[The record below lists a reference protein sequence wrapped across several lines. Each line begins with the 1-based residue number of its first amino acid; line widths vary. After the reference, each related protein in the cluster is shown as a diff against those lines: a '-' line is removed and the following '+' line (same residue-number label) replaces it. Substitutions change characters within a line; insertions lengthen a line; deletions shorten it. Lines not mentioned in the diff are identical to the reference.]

1 MLGIVLLILKIIG
14 IILAVVLGILL
25 AVLCLVLFVPV
36 RYCGDFFVA
45 DADTV
50 SETATD
56 GKLSRKKDIKVQ
68 LKATWFFRLVRVLV
82 SYEETARVQVK
93 ILFFTFMDTAKE
105 KVPAGKD
112 KKQKKQKEK
121 KECGD
126 AGEDNKKTD
135 VIENNPEPEL
145 EPIEPD
151 AAPEAEDMDAICT
164 PSEEKPGIRKRIS
177 NILYTIRQFCD
188 KLKEAK
194 KKGDAFLEL
203 WESDHMVKSRSL
215 FGKQLFY
222 LLKHTKPRKLEG
234 CLEFGFQDPSTTGYA
249 MAFYGILYPVWS
261 PKLIVEPDFEKE
273 VLHCS
278 VKVKGRIRACHF
290 AKAGLRLFLS
300 KDVRRVI
307 KSVKNISNS
316 TV

>member
-36 RYCGDFFVA
+36 RYRGDFFVA

-50 SETATD
+50 SEALID
-56 GKLSRKKDIKVQ
+56 GKPSRKKDIKVQ

-112 KKQKKQKEK
+112 KKQKKQKKK
-121 KECGD
+121 KERED

-135 VIENNPEPEL
+135 VIENNPKPEL
-145 EPIEPD
+145 EPIESD
-151 AAPEAEDMDAICT
+151 AVPEAVVKDVTCG

-215 FGKQLFY
+215 FEKQLFY

-249 MAFYGILYPVWS
+249 MALYGILYPVWS

-273 VLHCS
+273 ALHCS
-278 VKVKGRIRACHF
+278 IKVKGRIRACHF

>member
-36 RYCGDFFVA
+36 RYRGDFFVA
-45 DADTV
+45 DADAV
-50 SETATD
+50 SEILAD
-56 GKLSRKKDIKVQ
+56 GTPSRKKDIKVQ

-82 SYEETARVQVK
+82 SYEETVRVQVK

-112 KKQKKQKEK
+112 KKQKKQKKK
-121 KECGD
+121 KERED

-135 VIENNPEPEL
+135 VIENNPEPE
-145 EPIEPD
+145 PIEPD
-151 AAPEAEDMDAICT
+151 AAPEAEGMDAICT

-203 WESDHMVKSRSL
+203 WASDYMVKSRSL

-234 CLEFGFQDPSTTGYA
+234 CLEFGFQDPSATGYA
-249 MAFYGILYPVWS
+249 MALYGILYPVWS

-278 VKVKGRIRACHF
+278 IKVKGRIRACHF

>member
-36 RYCGDFFVA
+36 RYRGDFFVA

-50 SETATD
+50 SEAVTD

-68 LKATWFFRLVRVLV
+68 LKATWFFRFVRVLV

-112 KKQKKQKEK
+112 KKQKKQKKRE
-121 KECGD
+121 D
-126 AGEDNKKTD
+126 AGEDDKKTD

-151 AAPEAEDMDAICT
+151 AAPEAEDMDAICG
-164 PSEEKPGIRKRIS
+164 PSEEKSGIRKRIS

-203 WESDHMVKSRSL
+203 WASDHMVKSRSL

-234 CLEFGFQDPSTTGYA
+234 CLEFGFQDPSATGYA
-249 MAFYGILYPVWS
+249 MALYGILYPVWS

-290 AKAGLRLFLS
+290 VKAGLRLFLS

>member
-36 RYCGDFFVA
+36 RYRGDFFVA

-50 SETATD
+50 LEALTD
-56 GKLSRKKDIKVQ
+56 GTPSRKKDIKVQ

-105 KVPAGKD
+105 KAPAGK
-112 KKQKKQKEK
+112 EK
-121 KECGD
+121 KRKKKKERAD
-126 AGEDNKKTD
+126 AGENDKKTD
-135 VIENNPEPEL
+135 VIENDPEPEPIEQ

-151 AAPEAEDMDAICT
+151 AAPEAESMDAICG

-234 CLEFGFQDPSTTGYA
+234 CLEFGFQDPSITGYA
-249 MAFYGILYPVWS
+249 MALYGILYPVWS